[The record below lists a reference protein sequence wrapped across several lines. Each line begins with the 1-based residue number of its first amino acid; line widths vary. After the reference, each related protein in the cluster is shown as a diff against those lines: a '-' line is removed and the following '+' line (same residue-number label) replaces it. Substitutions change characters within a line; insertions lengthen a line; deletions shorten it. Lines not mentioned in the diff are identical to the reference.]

1 MNQVVQDLQYATPL
15 LVVAASEVSEGC
27 LEAMKELCNCQ
38 FTISSKN
45 FPNLV
50 SSCGKYN
57 VEVPNSIIVQ
67 PIYCRSIN
75 DLIQFQKTLDKEKYH
90 TFLKW
95 YCTLAFIDYSVNKN
109 VDDTRNNFLNCKEIK
124 SDRSNFVIYQASESL
139 FKYHTETTCV
149 CFDNFSISVAI
160 SCIQDFIARGIASTA
175 IKLLDYGFTEMK
187 IEPKSV
193 RDAKVKADFAGL
205 SNNTTDFLQIVK
217 GALKELEGTT
227 DYALLGSFYEIIG
240 LMELRNPDFTH
251 THKLIPNNSQMAAF
265 NWFPSFTQRA
275 LQLLVVSA
283 NYYNKA
289 NCYGY
294 CIDCGIRIIIYGYTE
309 VIQSIAYYINQH
321 SKEEQVIQRS
331 WDLINVVNRL
341 KMKRK
346 AALLASQFSKTF
358 SQTDTANTY
367 SIFALKIILKESD
380 SSSLV
385 QIRDL
390 CIPIIMTLLD
400 EKEKVPMHEYSKFLS
415 KTMST
420 IGPSLAEDH
429 QKNLF
434 NELEAHSCE
443 KINLPLQLRKME
455 VDKLPYS
462 ITKRDKNKH
471 SGSGVFL
478 YSYLSTADNFIEY
491 TVDINH
497 SITVSAHFFNPF
509 SIVIKAENV
518 HLISDGT
525 AICDNSTQ
533 HFQPNSENKIPCHI
547 TPQKIGKCTIKGISM
562 TFFGAKQDFL
572 LKNPIILSVVGN
584 VPNFHLR
591 TDLPLSSSLTLYDG
605 EIHEFTIWV
614 TNLGDVPISDLEVN
628 FLQPELARLIEGPT
642 LPILP
647 HSMSKLICA
656 LTALKGEEYLAAK
669 VIASCTDS
677 DHFCSQNIRQKLVID
692 ESLEICRIYLM
703 TAHPR
708 GEKSCD
714 KVFIGF
720 EVRNNAPCSFMYK
733 SDLCGSESS
742 GLIGKDESLMMVGTY
757 KPSELISNGSDA
769 NKANLIATTK
779 IKEAQIGKSLNLTQR
794 LRVAMCVSMLQR
806 IMDRWKFEWT
816 VSSIRKGELITKQTA
831 VDDDFFNGIESRQIQ
846 AKIEWKSNDDK
857 KIVDVLVVDRKYTL
871 AVAFDKEM
879 LMCGVEVANSE
890 DDDDDDG
897 QNNNEVLWEGEL
909 TQKVGKGKLDFEF
922 VLCFGVPKVIKFFI
936 NYTSA
941 TGIEGQTLVTVNVSN
956 S

>member
-1 MNQVVQDLQYATPL
+1 MINQVVQDIQYATPL
-15 LVVAASEVSEGC
+15 LVVAASEVSDDC
-27 LEAMKELCNCQ
+27 LQAMKELCNCQ

-50 SSCGKYN
+50 SACGKYN

-95 YCTLAFIDYSVNKN
+95 YCTIAFIDYSVNKN
-109 VDDTRNNFLNCKEIK
+109 VDETRKNFLNCTEIK
-124 SDRSNFVIYQASESL
+124 SDRSTFVIYQSEESL
-139 FKYHTETTCV
+139 FRYHSETTCV
-149 CFDNFSISVAI
+149 CFDNFSVSVAI
-160 SCIQDFIARGIASTA
+160 SCIQDFIARAIASTA
-175 IKLLDYGFTEMK
+175 IKLLNYGFNEMK
-187 IEPKSV
+187 IEPKTV

-227 DYALLGSFYEIIG
+227 NYALLGSFYEIIG

-251 THKLIPNNSQMAAF
+251 THKIVPSSNQLPAF
-265 NWFPSFTQRA
+265 NWFPSFSQKA
-275 LQLLVVSA
+275 LQLFVVSA
-283 NYYNKA
+283 NYFNRA
-289 NCYGY
+289 NYYGN

-309 VIQSIAYYINQH
+309 VIQSIAYYINH
-321 SKEEQVIQRS
+321 HAKEEAVIQKS

-346 AALLASQFSKTF
+346 AALLASQFSKSF
-358 SQTDTANTY
+358 NQTDTSNTY

-385 QIRDL
+385 QVRDL

-400 EKEKVPMHEYSKFLS
+400 EKEKVPMEEYSKFLS
-415 KTMST
+415 ITMST
-420 IGPSLAEDH
+420 IGPSLSADH
-429 QKNLF
+429 QTHLF
-434 NELEAHSCE
+434 NELEAHSCR
-443 KINLPLQLRKME
+443 KINLPLHLQKIE
-455 VDKLPYS
+455 TDKLSYQ
-462 ITKRDKNKH
+462 ITKRDINKK
-471 SGSGVFL
+471 SGSSVFL
-478 YSYLSTADNFIEY
+478 YSYLSTTDNYIEF

-497 SITVSAHFFNPF
+497 SITISAHFFNPF
-509 SIVIKAENV
+509 SIVLKAENV
-518 HLISDGT
+518 HLI
-525 AICDNSTQ
+525 ADNSSLCDYSTQ
-533 HFQPNSENKIPCHI
+533 YFQPNSENKIPCHI
-547 TPQKIGKCTIKGISM
+547 TPQKVGECTIKGISM
-562 TFFGAKQDFL
+562 TFFGAKQTFL
-572 LKNPIILSVVGN
+572 LKEPIILSVVGN

-591 TDLPLSSSLTLYDG
+591 TDLPLSSNMTLYDG

-614 TNLGDVPISDLEVN
+614 TNLGEVPISELEVN
-628 FLQPELARLIEGPT
+628 FLQPEIARVIEAPK

-656 LTALKGEEYLAAK
+656 LTALKGEELLAAK
-669 VIASCTDS
+669 VVASCADS
-677 DHFCSQNIRQKLVID
+677 EYCCCQNIRQKLIIED
-692 ESLEICRIYLM
+692 SLEICRIYLM

-733 SDLCGSESS
+733 SNLCGSESS

-769 NKANLIATTK
+769 NKAKLIATTK
-779 IKEAQIGKSLNLTQR
+779 IKEAQIGRSLSLAQR

-816 VSSIRKGELITKQTA
+816 VSSIRRGELITKQTA

-846 AKIEWKSNDDK
+846 AKIDWKNDGDK
-857 KIVDVLVVDRKYTL
+857 QIVDKIFIDNKYLLT
-871 AVAFDKEM
+871 VSFDKEM
-879 LMCGVEVANSE
+879 YMCGLEFPNDEDEE
-890 DDDDDDG
+890 DDY
-897 QNNNEVLWEGEL
+897 QNGSILWEGEL
-909 TQKVGKGKLDFEF
+909 NQKVGKGKSTFDF
-922 VLCFGVPKVIKFFI
+922 VLCFGAAKMVKFFI
-936 NYTSA
+936 NYTSV
-941 TGIEGQTLVTVNVSN
+941 TGIEGQTLITVNVNN